1 MEELSGRSWD
11 YTLYRNGADLILSV
25 VCGTVG
31 IYEVNVKLDKEE
43 TRRYE
48 GEGEDYIAT
57 FAKSVRNDPNEY
69 TSRHINDI

>member
-31 IYEVNVKLDKEE
+31 IYEVNVKLDKEKRGIMKMRE
-43 TRRYE
+43 KITLPRLPK
-48 GEGEDYIAT
+48 A
-57 FAKSVRNDPNEY
+57 
-69 TSRHINDI
+69 